1 MAQTLLFEPI
11 RLRELELPNR
21 IVVSPMCQYSA
32 IDGVANDW
40 HLVHLGK
47 FAQGGAGTI
56 MIEAT
61 AVEEIGRITHGDV
74 GLWKDEQI
82 APLKRIT
89 DFMKSNGSVPAIQ
102 LGHAG
107 RKGSMQ
113 RPWFGNGPLTNE
125 DTKRGD
131 LEWQTVAAFNKPVDS
146 HWLTPKAAS
155 KEDLE
160 RIKTAFIAAAK
171 RAIEAGFQIAE
182 VHAAHGYLLHS
193 FLSPLANFRED
204 EYGGSLENRMRFPL
218 EVAKAVRD
226 VWPKEWPVFFRC
238 SAIDDYDGGW
248 EIEDSLVLAKALTK
262 IGIDIIDCSSAGIF
276 DSATG
281 ASKNMPRAPRVPGFQ
296 VPLAEKIQKETG
308 LKSMAV
314 GLILDGH
321 QAETILKNNQAS
333 LIAIG
338 REVLYDPNWAL
349 HAALDLGVDH
359 SYDKWPKQYG
369 WWLTRRESMLSKQS
383 IKHTHRII
391 P

>member
-1 MAQTLLFEPI
+1 
-11 RLRELELPNR
+11 
-21 IVVSPMCQYSA
+21 
-32 IDGVANDW
+32 
-40 HLVHLGK
+40 
-47 FAQGGAGTI
+47 
-56 MIEAT
+56 
-61 AVEEIGRITHGDV
+61 
-74 GLWKDEQI
+74 
-82 APLKRIT
+82 
-89 DFMKSNGSVPAIQ
+89 
-102 LGHAG
+102 
-107 RKGSMQ
+107 
-113 RPWFGNGPLTNE
+113 
-125 DTKRGD
+125 
-131 LEWQTVAAFNKPVDS
+131 
-146 HWLTPKAAS
+146 
-155 KEDLE
+155 
-160 RIKTAFIAAAK
+160 
-171 RAIEAGFQIAE
+171 
-182 VHAAHGYLLHS
+182 
-193 FLSPLANFRED
+193 
-204 EYGGSLENRMRFPL
+204 MRFPL
-218 EVAKAVRD
+218 EVVKAVRD

-321 QAETILKNNQAS
+321 QAEAILKNNQVS